1 MAKNQ
6 IGEEKTIIIFL
17 SSQVGPVPYDYV
29 LNYAQILKSG
39 DGPAP

>member
-6 IGEEKTIIIFL
+6 IGEEKKNHNISLFL
-17 SSQVGPVPYDYV
+17 GWPVSYDSV

-39 DGPAP
+39 DGSAP